1 MKRIVLLVTLFFL
14 FNQTDLFSDTYMTI
28 GGGSGGDADGSN
40 FSLDFG
46 GFTEDDA
53 TNALMAVGLSYISGV
68 DELPDGTLG
77 DKLTSDF
84 TLIGDRQKD
93 NEIGL
98 YGKLGVETIEKLF
111 VFATAG
117 FSFVETAEI
126 ARSNTTGLYH
136 EQTSDTNIEGLFGAG
151 LIYFLKDKSFG
162 FQLEYD
168 NRRGVT
174 GSVAF
179 RF

>member
-1 MKRIVLLVTLFFL
+1 MKRIVLLVALFSFFIQL
-14 FNQTDLFSDTYMTI
+14 DLFSDTYMTL
-28 GGGSGGDADGSN
+28 GGGTGGDAGGNN
-40 FSLDFG
+40 FSFDFG
-46 GFTEDDA
+46 GFTEDDE
-53 TNALMAVGLSYISGV
+53 TNALMAVGLTYISGV

-77 DKLTSDF
+77 DMLTSGF

-93 NEIGL
+93 KEIGL
-98 YGKLGVETIEKLF
+98 YGKLGAETIEKLF
-111 VFATAG
+111 IFATAG

-151 LIYFLKDKSFG
+151 LICFLKDKNFG

-174 GSVAF
+174 GSLAF